1 MGEKQHKSKAKS
13 FNIGTDVHRLKNTSF
28 DNVAID
34 QYNSVRPK
42 LEPSDL
48 IYVSNFK

>member
-1 MGEKQHKSKAKS
+1 MGEKQHRSKAKL
-13 FNIGTDVHRLKNTSF
+13 FNIGTDVYRLKNTSF

-48 IYVSNFK
+48 INIRYFK